1 MKELLKPCRFVCNT
15 TLKISDPKS
24 TIVKPFSDIDSVAI
38 DGLEYTVYTVV
49 AERLQNIRDP
59 ALKGLKF

>member
-1 MKELLKPCRFVCNT
+1 MKELLKPCHFVCNT

-38 DGLEYTVYTVV
+38 YGLEYALYTVV
-49 AERLQNIRDP
+49 AERL
-59 ALKGLKF
+59 